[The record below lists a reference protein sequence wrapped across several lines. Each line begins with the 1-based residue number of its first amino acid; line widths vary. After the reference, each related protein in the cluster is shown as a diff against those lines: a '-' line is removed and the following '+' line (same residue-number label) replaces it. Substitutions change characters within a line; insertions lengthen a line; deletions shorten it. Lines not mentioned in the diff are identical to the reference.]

1 VGFVLPEGDSRYYN
15 RAMPATDEEN
25 VAPQSPKSQ
34 KDGWD
39 RSDIISKWVS
49 AIAAVAVPI
58 VILVGSCQI
67 QKSVAEQSVQV
78 QKSIAQQSLAK
89 DYVGF
94 AISILERP
102 EQEGNS
108 DLREWATKL
117 LVHHAP
123 EGDEFNPKA
132 QEQLKRLERA
142 QHGPPQGHFENSF
155 SPDGKKAA
163 SILLPIRPGPGGEY
177 NFVTIYDLQEERRI
191 ASFDAGIGYDSPQFV
206 WSKDSSKLLISFNSP
221 YGKVVAY
228 DLAGPTYQE
237 RGAPY
242 PSVGKLLGEY
252 RTKASKEKI
261 DSLSFSEDGRS
272 VIIKTTDGTTEVW
285 QLP

>member
-155 SPDGKKAA
+155 SPDGKKQRRSYYRFAPVLEG
-163 SILLPIRPGPGGEY
+163 STIL
-177 NFVTIYDLQEERRI
+177 
-191 ASFDAGIGYDSPQFV
+191 
-206 WSKDSSKLLISFNSP
+206 SP
-221 YGKVVAY
+221 YMIFRKKDGSRVLTPV
-228 DLAGPTYQE
+228 LAMILRSLFG
-237 RGAPY
+237 RKIAPNC
-242 PSVGKLLGEY
+242 
-252 RTKASKEKI
+252 
-261 DSLSFSEDGRS
+261 
-272 VIIKTTDGTTEVW
+272 
-285 QLP
+285 